1 VGSDA
6 VTLTEIPALL
16 QIGFPVLS
24 VLIFLP
30 LGAALLLRFIRDSET
45 AYTVALGVSIAEL
58 VLALLVWLRFTP
70 NVSDMQFVE
79 HLPLIPALGF
89 SYHLGVDGI
98 SMLFLPAT
106 ALLGM
111 LAVMYAETNSRE
123 DTSGYLSAMLMF
135 EGIMIGAFVALDLLM
150 FWFWFVAELYP
161 SWLLITRWGT
171 GEKRFEAARAYV
183 TMMLAGSGA
192 MLIGMIMLAISYA
205 SVTGGG
211 VTFDYVKL
219 LGAEIPGPA
228 QATMFFLICI
238 GLAVKAPIFPLHTW
252 MPKVLEQGPIVGMSV
267 FLVGIK
273 LGTYGLLRFAI
284 PLFPQAAAEWFWLL
298 AMLGVIGM
306 VYGALIAL
314 IQTNLRRLLAF
325 ASLSHVGVVMLGL
338 FSLNFEGFQ
347 GGLMQM
353 LNLGITG
360 AGLFFLAGFLFR
372 RVGQPDLRSMGGVQE
387 FAPYLA
393 MAFLVIGLA
402 GIGMPGTSGFNGE
415 HLIMLGAY
423 KVSPWMAGAAGL
435 GTMLSASYFL
445 RYYQQAF
452 LGRARDAKG
461 PVAGDLGKR
470 ELGIAG
476 ALIAFVIVI
485 GLYPTP
491 FLNTMNG
498 SLRAIEAHVGKAAT
512 HAESKPVT
520 APESAVVHAA
530 AEEQ

>member
-1 VGSDA
+1 M
-6 VTLTEIPALL
+6 TLTEIPALQ

-24 VLIFLP
+24 VLLFLP
-30 LGAALLLRFIRDSET
+30 LAAALLLRVIRDSKT
-45 AYTVALGVSIAEL
+45 AYTIALWVSIAEL
-58 VLALLVWLRFTP
+58 ALALLVWLSFTP

-89 SYHLGVDGI
+89 SYHIGVDGI
-98 SMLFLPAT
+98 SVLFLPTT
-106 ALLGM
+106 ALLGVLAM
-111 LAVMYAETNSRE
+111 LYAETSSRE
-123 DTSGYLSAMLMF
+123 DSGGYLSAMLMF
-135 EGIMIGAFVALDLLM
+135 EGIMIGAFVSLDLLM

-171 GEKRFEAARAYV
+171 GEKRFEAARTYV

-192 MLIGMIMLAISYA
+192 MLVGMIMLAISYA
-205 SVTGGG
+205 GVTGNGL
-211 VTFDYVKL
+211 TFDYVKL
-219 LGAEIPGPA
+219 LGAEIPVPV

-238 GLAVKAPIFPLHTW
+238 GFAVKAPIFPLHTW
-252 MPKVLEQGPIVGMSV
+252 MPKVLEQGPIIGMSV

-284 PLFPQAAAEWFWLL
+284 PLFPQAASEWFWLL

-314 IQTNLRRLLAF
+314 VQTNLRRLLAF

-415 HLIMLGAY
+415 HLVMLGAY

-435 GTMLSASYFL
+435 GTLLSASYFM

-452 LGRARDAKG
+452 LGEARDVKG
-461 PVAGDLGKR
+461 PVSDDLGKR

-476 ALIAFVIVI
+476 TLIAFVIVV
-485 GLYPTP
+485 GMYPTP

-498 SLRAIEAHVGKAAT
+498 SLRAIEVRLHNATTNAEAKRVAAPK
-512 HAESKPVT
+512 SV
-520 APESAVVHAA
+520 VVHVAS
-530 AEEQ
+530 EEH